1 MNIVQIGSQID
12 QFIKKIIYIFLG
24 YPSQR
29 QSKNG
34 KFPGPDT
41 PGFRTQQSGGYPG
54 AAGAYPGLPGA
65 YPGSQGTN
73 PNYGSGNPGY
83 PMTGTPTYPG
93 NSGYP
98 PANNTGYPS
107 NTPTYNPGTNTI
119 TQSPV
124 TNPGIP
130 GYPTN
135 FGQGSP
141 GQPSGSSGYPIGS
154 PGGPPLGYP
163 TGAPIY
169 SGSAGIPG
177 YPGNSVN
184 NPGMTGYPPNPN
196 PINPISPPGIPGYP
210 ANPGPG
216 IPVRP
221 PPHGTP
227 GSLAYPLSPPQGTS
241 TTGTGQLPLY
251 PPLPNS
257 DGNSGGWNVRP
268 GF

>member
-1 MNIVQIGSQID
+1 
-12 QFIKKIIYIFLG
+12 
-24 YPSQR
+24 
-29 QSKNG
+29 
-34 KFPGPDT
+34 
-41 PGFRTQQSGGYPG
+41 
-54 AAGAYPGLPGA
+54 
-65 YPGSQGTN
+65 
-73 PNYGSGNPGY
+73 
-83 PMTGTPTYPG
+83 MTGTPTYPG

-107 NTPTYNPGTNTI
+107 KTPTYNPGTNTI

-141 GQPSGSSGYPIGS
+141 GYPTGSPGSSGYPMGS

-169 SGSAGIPG
+169 PDSAGIPG

-184 NPGMTGYPPNPN
+184 NPGYPPNPN
-196 PINPISPPGIPGYP
+196 TINPISPPGIPGYP

-221 PPHGTP
+221 PHGTP

-241 TTGTGQLPLY
+241 TTGNGQPPLY
-251 PPLPNS
+251 PALPNS
-257 DGNSGGWNVRP
+257 NGNSGGWNVRP